1 MYDMGE
7 KENYKKQEIVLRVGG
22 LSSMKSNSDRIKIV
36 VKAFLATWACSRV
49 VGMPATNLLTVFAFA
64 FFLYIFAR
72 ITERKRIEGEKSL
85 QQRIEKILS
94 VIFMILY
101 LCGGFEKICSGLD
114 NILFRSVILLVTG
127 FGLYIIFEMAISIIV
142 IETSKWEATGSVWKQ
157 WLIPSLSGVI
167 CFICWL
173 PYLWKN
179 YPGVMTID
187 SMNQFA
193 QVIGVYADSNH
204 HPWVHTQIIKLWY
217 QVGLLFTDDM
227 SVAISFYTVFQMIFM
242 ASCVA
247 YLVATLKTFQV
258 KKWILALVVA
268 FYACIP
274 YHAIYAVTIWKD
286 SLFAGGVLLY
296 VATLLRLLQWL
307 NQRNWKSS
315 EEHISAAEA
324 IRDRKKVNWAEMPHI
339 RDMIMLVLSGIMM
352 CLFRTNGWYA
362 FLVTIPFVLFVFW
375 KYWKVIGALQFIVM
389 AVVMIV
395 KGPVMDA
402 NHVIQPDLVE
412 SLSIPVQQISRVI
425 VKEKPITKE
434 QSAFLNNILDTSK
447 IQDLY
452 NPYVSDGFKR
462 LVRAGDET
470 YMEEHLGEFLKVYAQ
485 IGLQYPVD
493 YLIAFRDQSIGYW
506 FPTQEGII
514 AGDEGVI
521 PNEFG
526 VSNRPVLSGKIVIKI
541 NEIGL
546 KLKDII
552 PGYGILWSMGAMFW
566 LIILMMGITLIRGDN
581 NMLLLYVPCIAIFLT
596 IVIATPVAKEFRY
609 AYAYIYCMPIYLL
622 VPFIGNNKSNVKN
635 TK

>member
-1 MYDMGE
+1 
-7 KENYKKQEIVLRVGG
+7 
-22 LSSMKSNSDRIKIV
+22 MKSKSDRIEIV

-49 VGMPATNLLTVFAFA
+49 VGMSTTNLLTVFAFA

-85 QQRIEKILS
+85 QQKIEKIVS
-94 VIFMILY
+94 IIFMILY
-101 LCGGFEKICSGLD
+101 LCGGFEQICSGLD
-114 NILFRSVILLVTG
+114 NILFRSVVLLVTAL
-127 FGLYIIFEMAISIIV
+127 GLYIIFEMAISIIV
-142 IETSKWEATGSVWKQ
+142 IETRKWEATGAVWKQ
-157 WLIPSLSGVI
+157 GLIPCLSGMI

-173 PYLWKN
+173 PYLGKN
-179 YPGVMTID
+179 FPGVMTID

-204 HPWVHTQIIKLWY
+204 HPWVHTQIMKLWY
-217 QVGLLFTDDM
+217 QVGLLFTDNI

-247 YLVATLKTFQV
+247 YLVGTLRRFQL
-258 KKWILALVVA
+258 KKWILAVVVA

-286 SLFAGGVLLY
+286 SMFAGSVLLY

-307 NQRNWKSS
+307 NQRKWKNQ
-315 EEHISAAEA
+315 EEHISTTEVAKGKE
-324 IRDRKKVNWAEMPHI
+324 KVNWTEIPHI
-339 RDMIMLVLSGIMM
+339 GDMIMLVLSGIMM

-362 FLVTIPFVLFVFW
+362 FLVTIPFVLFVFR
-375 KYWKVIGALQFIVM
+375 KYWKVIGALQFLIM

-395 KGPVMDA
+395 KGPVMNA

-425 VKEKPITKE
+425 VQEKPITKE
-434 QSAFLNNILDTSK
+434 QSAFLNHILDTSK
-447 IQDLY
+447 IQELY

-462 LVRAGDET
+462 LVRAGDEA
-470 YMEEHLGEFLKVYAQ
+470 YLKKHFGEFLKVYAQ
-485 IGLQYPVD
+485 IGLQYPAD

-521 PNEFG
+521 SNEFG
-526 VSNRPVLSGKIVIKI
+526 VTNLPFLSGKIVIKI

-566 LIILMMGITLIRGDN
+566 LIILALGITLIRGDN
-581 NMLLLYVPCIAIFLT
+581 TMLLLYVPCIAIFLT
-596 IVIATPVAKEFRY
+596 LVIATPVAKEFRY

-622 VPFIGNNKSNVKN
+622 VPFIHNRKM
-635 TK
+635 